1 MSSKTTIPDGFVTIV
16 KDLLSDI
23 LNTFPE
29 YCGASFNSD
38 LKKLLVSPIEECTD
52 EINNIY
58 QHCIIALPERFFDIL
73 YKNSDMF
80 TNSDINTDFLPGINF
95 TILWNSEGISGT
107 IHDTIWRYLQLLV
120 FTLVGNM
127 GNGESFGDAAKLFE
141 AINEDDLKQ
150 KLEET
155 MGQMKDMF
163 ENMDEDKSN
172 INLDDL
178 PDPTQIHDHITGLLD
193 GKLGRLAKE
202 IAEEAAEGLNLDMEE
217 GSNVNDVFQK
227 LFRNPGKLM
236 NLVQSVG
243 SKLDT
248 KIKSGDINE
257 TELMQ
262 EASKIME
269 KMKNMPGM
277 GDIQE
282 LLKKMGVPGTDDK
295 RNVKSI
301 KNTLETNMR
310 HTKQKERMLKKLQ
323 ENRAKR
329 SEGDVGN
336 TIPATFDGQTF
347 CTGEQVEKTSIKK
360 KKNKKKKNK
369 PPHALSNRVN
379 SPAPIE
385 GLIEEILEAN

>member
-178 PDPTQIHDHITGLLD
+178 
-193 GKLGRLAKE
+193 GKYTNHTFCESRDKKSNLTF
-202 IAEEAAEGLNLDMEE
+202 LNLKQQIELIKECKVVDLSSKNE
-217 GSNVNDVFQK
+217 K
-227 LFRNPGKLM
+227 L
-236 NLVQSVG
+236 V
-243 SKLDT
+243 T
-248 KIKSGDINE
+248 IK
-257 TELMQ
+257 EL
-262 EASKIME
+262 I
-269 KMKNMPGM
+269 
-277 GDIQE
+277 
-282 LLKKMGVPGTDDK
+282 
-295 RNVKSI
+295 
-301 KNTLETNMR
+301 
-310 HTKQKERMLKKLQ
+310 
-323 ENRAKR
+323 
-329 SEGDVGN
+329 
-336 TIPATFDGQTF
+336 
-347 CTGEQVEKTSIKK
+347 
-360 KKNKKKKNK
+360 
-369 PPHALSNRVN
+369 
-379 SPAPIE
+379 
-385 GLIEEILEAN
+385 